1 MIAVALQPFLAMGGY
16 AAYVWPAY
24 AIFFLVLLADTLAP
38 TLRRRRALREV
49 RAQLTPQNARRG
61 TTTPAPSPASPQ

>member
-24 AIFFLVLLADTLAP
+24 AIFFVVLIADTLAP
-38 TLRRRRALREV
+38 AMRRRRALREV
-49 RAQLTPQNARRG
+49 CAQLTRQNARRG
-61 TTTPAPSPASPQ
+61 TTAPTPSPASHP

>member
-24 AIFFLVLLADTLAP
+24 AIFFVVLIADMLAP
-38 TLRRRRALREV
+38 AMRRRRALREV
-49 RAQLTPQNARRG
+49 RAQLTRQNARRG
-61 TTTPAPSPASPQ
+61 TTTPAPSPASHP

>member
-1 MIAVALQPFLAMGGY
+1 MIALALQPFFAMGGY

-24 AIFFLVLLADTLAP
+24 AIFFIVLVADTLVP

-49 RAQLTPQNARRG
+49 RAQLTRQNARRG
-61 TTTPAPSPASPQ
+61 TTTSAPSTASHP